1 MYCFR
6 HIIANFIS
14 TFKNHNING
23 RLCHAAIV
31 ANRGSFNEAMT
42 SIRSENANAADWMM
56 SEPVERWARHGF
68 DPNIKSDHIINNMEM
83 LDTNEKEARKLQVI
97 HGRGEWHET
106 VDKYGKKFL
115 VSVVDVTCDF
125 SMWQISGLP
134 CMHAIVVFMYRREFA
149 QDYVH

>member
-1 MYCFR
+1 MKWK
-6 HIIANFIS
+6 S
-14 TFKNHNING
+14 G
-23 RLCHAAIV
+23 MV
-31 ANRGSFNEAMT
+31 
-42 SIRSENANAADWMM
+42 SIT
-56 SEPVERWARHGF
+56 PYAR
-68 DPNIKSDHIINNMEM
+68 EM

-134 CMHAIVVFMYRREFA
+134 CAWVDSTVAYAARCLHQLFNFILRKCYWVESTGFGPDQLLCLALDLRLGLGLDSFWVAFGLKPFELALRLASISWIG
-149 QDYVH
+149 